1 MAYRR
6 KQVVSR
12 SSTFKEDININGRH
26 ELLDDNEPNS
36 APPIINTNSLAAQA
50 IKASAS
56 RRHPSHSFALL
67 NSSSNNSSLQHDNHH
82 RSKVNYIFSLIN
94 CTISF
99 IFITYITYHR
109 IHAEL

>member
-6 KQVVSR
+6 RQVVSR
-12 SSTFKEDININGRH
+12 SSTFKEEINTNGRH
-26 ELLDDNEPNS
+26 ELLDDNNEPNS

-67 NSSSNNSSLQHDNHH
+67 NSSNSSLQHDNHH
-82 RSKVNYIFSLIN
+82 RSKVNYSL
-94 CTISF
+94 F
-99 IFITYITYHR
+99 F
-109 IHAEL
+109 

>member
-12 SSTFKEDININGRH
+12 SSTFKEDINTNTNGRH

-50 IKASAS
+50 IKASAA

-67 NSSSNNSSLQHDNHH
+67 NSSNSSLQHDNHH
-82 RSKVNYIFSLIN
+82 RSKVNYIGFSLSLSLSLN
-94 CTISF
+94 
-99 IFITYITYHR
+99 
-109 IHAEL
+109 